1 VSGPI
6 PWRWQTRRFAVYFAF
21 VLAAVLAAGAFGALH
36 DQISYTVSPEYFTKF
51 KFVQFDLLN
60 DAVPE
65 RVRAAQVGFLGAWWM
80 GVPLGLLIGAAGFIH
95 PDMPQMRR
103 ALLWSLVVAIAFT
116 LLFALGG
123 LVYGLIQT
131 AAFGLAH
138 HEGWYIPQGLV
149 QPRRFISVGYMH
161 NAAYTGGEIALP
173 VAWAFHLFARRK
185 QCRQTSVSSRSLQS
199 VLRKKYIAPAVFL
212 AVSASNF
219 IGLSVMWT
227 KATVCADIGHTCR
240 LARIDSLLITVL
252 SYPVQSLPDDVLRS
266 LFGHSILSL
275 LLINAVA
282 WGVGTVVI
290 MRVLLRFTG
299 GTHTAKGQED

>member
-6 PWRWQTRRFAVYFAF
+6 HWSWQTRRLAVYFAF

-60 DAVPE
+60 DAVPARF
-65 RVRAAQVGFLGAWWM
+65 RVAQVGFLAAWWM

-95 PDMPQMRR
+95 PDLPQMRR

-131 AAFGLAH
+131 GTFDLAH
-138 HEGWYIPQGLV
+138 PEGWYIPQGLV

-161 NAAYTGGEIALP
+161 NAAYTGGEIAVP
-173 VAWAFHLFARRK
+173 VAWVFHLLWLRR
-185 QCRQTSVSSRSLQS
+185 QRQTAGVPSS
-199 VLRKKYIAPAVFL
+199 A
-212 AVSASNF
+212 
-219 IGLSVMWT
+219 
-227 KATVCADIGHTCR
+227 
-240 LARIDSLLITVL
+240 
-252 SYPVQSLPDDVLRS
+252 LRS
-266 LFGHSILSL
+266 
-275 LLINAVA
+275 
-282 WGVGTVVI
+282 
-290 MRVLLRFTG
+290 
-299 GTHTAKGQED
+299 D

>member
-6 PWRWQTRRFAVYFAF
+6 HWSWQTRRLAVYFAF

-51 KFVQFDLLN
+51 KFVQFELLN

-80 GVPLGLLIGAAGFIH
+80 GVPLGFLIGAAGFIH
-95 PDMPQMRR
+95 SDVPQMRR
-103 ALLWSLVVAIAFT
+103 ALSLSLVVAIAFT

-131 AAFGLAH
+131 GTFDLAH
-138 HEGWYIPQGLV
+138 PEGWYVPQGLV

-161 NAAYTGGEIALP
+161 NAAYTGGEIAVP
-173 VAWAFHLFARRK
+173 VALAFHLFVLRNQR
-185 QCRQTSVSSRSLQS
+185 RQTSVSSLSLQS

-212 AVSASNF
+212 AASASNF

-227 KATVCADIGHTCR
+227 KAMVCADIGHTCR
-240 LARIDSLLITVL
+240 LTRIDSLLITVL

-266 LFGHSILSL
+266 LFGDSILFL
-275 LLINAVA
+275 LLINTVA
-282 WGVGTVVI
+282 WGLGAVVI
-290 MRVLLRFTG
+290 MRLLLRFAG
-299 GTHTAKGQED
+299 GTHTAKGQEE